1 MGWDGGG
8 EDGSAFGGV
17 WEKVIGCFVFGV
29 LKYIEAVSV
38 FDDVRLLLFYQI
50 RYYVLRCCF

>member
-1 MGWDGGG
+1 MGQLSVECGKRLLVVL
-8 EDGSAFGGV
+8 FL
-17 WEKVIGCFVFGV
+17 GV